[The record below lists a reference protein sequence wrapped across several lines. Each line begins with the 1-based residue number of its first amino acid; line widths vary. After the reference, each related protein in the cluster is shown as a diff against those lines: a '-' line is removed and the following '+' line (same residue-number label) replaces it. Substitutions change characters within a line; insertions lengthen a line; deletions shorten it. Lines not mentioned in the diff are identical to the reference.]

1 MDFVNK
7 KLESWE
13 NIIPEFRY
21 NLEVCIY
28 SVHSHTTVFLYAQFT
43 DTFLWHPGSH
53 HWHCEV
59 WFLTWETPWCK
70 PFCSLYWHH
79 WSGKGMYIVI
89 VYMYIPHTVI
99 TCTYDWWLWFCVQS
113 VVAKGMLNQLQEKS
127 NVVNVN
133 VNFSAQTSSI
143 QTQELIESKLEKKR
157 KTILGTSYATMII
170 LQCMLNISNNYN
182 YVSH

>member
-1 MDFVNK
+1 M
-7 KLESWE
+7 
-13 NIIPEFRY
+13 
-21 NLEVCIY
+21 
-28 SVHSHTTVFLYAQFT
+28 
-43 DTFLWHPGSH
+43 
-53 HWHCEV
+53 
-59 WFLTWETPWCK
+59 
-70 PFCSLYWHH
+70 
-79 WSGKGMYIVI
+79 
-89 VYMYIPHTVI
+89 
-99 TCTYDWWLWFCVQS
+99 QS

-170 LQCMLNISNNYN
+170 LRCMLNISNNYN